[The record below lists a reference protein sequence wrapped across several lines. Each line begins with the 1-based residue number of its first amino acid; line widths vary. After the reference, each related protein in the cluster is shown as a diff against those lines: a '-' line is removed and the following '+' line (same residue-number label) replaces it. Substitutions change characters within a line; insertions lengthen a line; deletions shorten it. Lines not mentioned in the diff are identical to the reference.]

1 MDPLH
6 IRTPLLESH
15 PMTKL
20 SEFPVYLKLENVQ
33 PVSSFKI
40 RGVGNLCQK
49 AMEKGCNHMVCSSG
63 GNAGLAAAYAARK
76 LDVSCTV
83 VVPGTTPQFMVD
95 RLREEG
101 ATVKICGNSWDDADA
116 LALELAK
123 QPGYAYIPP
132 FNHPDIWEGV
142 ATVIQESAEQLPEKP
157 SAVVVSVGGGGLLSG
172 VLQGMHDVGWD
183 DVPLIA
189 METYGAHS
197 FDAAVQAGEL
207 VTLDK
212 ITSVAKCLGARTV
225 ASKALEWTHNHKI
238 INHVCSDQEA
248 VLACERFAD
257 DHRML
262 VEPACGASLA
272 CVYERLF
279 RLWQEQGKLAEMKSV
294 LVIVC
299 GGNIVSLKALKEWK
313 EKLGLFS

>member
-1 MDPLH
+1 MEPLH
-6 IRTPLLESH
+6 IKTPVLESH
-15 PMTKL
+15 PMTKIAG
-20 SEFPVYLKLENVQ
+20 FPVYLKLENVQ
-33 PVSSFKI
+33 PVASFKI
-40 RGVGNLCQK
+40 RGLGNLCQK
-49 AMEKGCNHMVCSSG
+49 AMQRGCNHMVCSSG
-63 GNAGLAAAYAARK
+63 GNAGLAAAYSARK
-76 LDVSCTV
+76 LKIPCTI
-83 VVPGTTPQFMVD
+83 VVPGTTPMFMVE

-101 ATVKICGNSWDDADA
+101 ATVEICGDSWDDADA
-116 LALELAK
+116 LAVKLAK

-132 FNHPDIWEGV
+132 FNHPDVWEGV
-142 ATVIQESAEQLPEKP
+142 ATIIHESAEQLPEKP
-157 SAVVVSVGGGGLLSG
+157 SVVVVSVGGGGLMSG
-172 VLQGMHDVGWD
+172 VLQGMHDVGWA

-189 METYGAHS
+189 METKGADS

-207 VTLDK
+207 VTLDA

-225 ASKALEWTHNHKI
+225 AAKALEWTQDHKI

-279 RLWQEQGKLAEMKSV
+279 KVWQEQGKLGELKSA

-299 GGNIVSLKALKEWK
+299 GGNIVSLNALKEWK
-313 EKLGLFS
+313 EKLGLS